1 MRTTFNF
8 SSNFNKPRKHHSAI
22 MEKKKKMMMR
32 ARMAIMT
39 GTVKIMISTT
49 PIEIYTAA
57 TRGNISWLFKIML
70 ELQSVILVSIQNFLL
85 LLIEVSYKRLGEL
98 AESLVPNPLTAH
110 EVKNN
115 EKIQKQIL
123 YETAIAE
130 VMR

>member
-1 MRTTFNF
+1 
-8 SSNFNKPRKHHSAI
+8 
-22 MEKKKKMMMR
+22 MM
-32 ARMAIMT
+32 A
-39 GTVKIMISTT
+39 TVKIMSNTT
-49 PIEIYTAA
+49 RIEMYTVVA

-70 ELQSVILVSIQNFLL
+70 ELQLVILVSIQNFLL
-85 LLIEVSYKRLGEL
+85 WLIDVSYQPLGDL
-98 AESLVPNPLTAH
+98 AESLVQNPLTAH

>member
-1 MRTTFNF
+1 
-8 SSNFNKPRKHHSAI
+8 
-22 MEKKKKMMMR
+22 MMD
-32 ARMAIMT
+32 
-39 GTVKIMISTT
+39 TVKIMTNIAR
-49 PIEIYTAA
+49 IEIYIVA
-57 TRGNISWLFKIML
+57 TRGNTSWFFKIML
-70 ELQSVILVSIQNFLL
+70 ELQLVILVSIQNFLS
-85 LLIEVSYKRLGEL
+85 LLIMVSYQSSGEL

>member
-1 MRTTFNF
+1 M
-8 SSNFNKPRKHHSAI
+8 
-22 MEKKKKMMMR
+22 MMMMMR
-32 ARMAIMT
+32 ARMAIMMKM
-39 GTVKIMISTT
+39 KITINTT
-49 PIEIYTAA
+49 RIEIYTTA
-57 TRGNISWLFKIML
+57 TRGNLSWLFKIML
-70 ELQSVILVSIQNFLL
+70 ELQLVILVSIQNFLAF
-85 LLIEVSYKRLGEL
+85 LIDVSFKRLGEL

>member
-1 MRTTFNF
+1 M
-8 SSNFNKPRKHHSAI
+8 A
-22 MEKKKKMMMR
+22 MMD
-32 ARMAIMT
+32 
-39 GTVKIMISTT
+39 TVKIMSNSTR
-49 PIEIYTAA
+49 IEIYTAA

-70 ELQSVILVSIQNFLL
+70 ELQLVILVSIQNFLL
-85 LLIEVSYKRLGEL
+85 WLIDVSYQPLGEL
-98 AESLVPNPLTAH
+98 AESLVQNPLTAH

>member
-1 MRTTFNF
+1 M
-8 SSNFNKPRKHHSAI
+8 A
-22 MEKKKKMMMR
+22 MMD
-32 ARMAIMT
+32 
-39 GTVKIMISTT
+39 TVKIMSNSTR
-49 PIEIYTAA
+49 IEIYTAA

-85 LLIEVSYKRLGEL
+85 WLIDVSYQPLGEL
-98 AESLVPNPLTAH
+98 AESLVQNPLTAH